1 MESSTTY
8 AGLEGATSDGEIPQ
22 SFDEDTISQEGKRIL
37 NFHSSEKLSLC
48 LMKYFKNK
56 ANFELLGHFIIEHS
70 SIPLISGEF

>member
-37 NFHSSEKLSLC
+37 NFHSSEKLC
-48 LMKYFKNK
+48 LMKYFKNFRNY
-56 ANFELLGHFIIEHS
+56 NF
-70 SIPLISGEF
+70 